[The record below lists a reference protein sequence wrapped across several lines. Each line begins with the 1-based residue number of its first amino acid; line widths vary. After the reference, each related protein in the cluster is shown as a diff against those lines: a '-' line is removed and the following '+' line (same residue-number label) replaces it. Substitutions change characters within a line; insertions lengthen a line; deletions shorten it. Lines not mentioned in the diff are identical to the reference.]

1 MYSDVEISILDFGI
15 GNPKS
20 VLNMLN
26 KLGIPGKIV
35 SNFLDVEKS
44 QALILPGVGH
54 FGRAMELLSQ
64 LNLVQPIQNLSAAGK
79 PILGICLGMQLL
91 CNGSEEGGIQG
102 LGIVDADVIK
112 FKNLEPGLKTPNVGW
127 RSVLIKNK
135 DLQVGYPDDPRFYF
149 THSYYVKCNKLQD
162 EIIRAEYGHSY
173 TAGLKSA
180 NTYGFQF
187 HPEKS
192 HEFGMRLLANLYTEL
207 NAT

>member
-1 MYSDVEISILDFGI
+1 MLKYLGADSIVTSDKKEIE
-15 GNPKS
+15 NA
-20 VLNMLN
+20 
-26 KLGIPGKIV
+26 
-35 SNFLDVEKS
+35 EK
-44 QALILPGVGH
+44 LILPGVGH
-54 FGRAMELLSQ
+54 FKSAMDNINKLDISELLRKQ
-64 LNLVQPIQNLSAAGK
+64 VLEEKK

-112 FKNLEPGLKTPNVGW
+112 FKNLESGLKIPNVGW

-149 THSYYVKCNKLQD
+149 THSYYVKCNRLQD